1 MLGIG
6 LGELVIVGIVGVMI
20 LAGVG
25 AVLFLVVKSQKN
37 S

>member
-6 LGELVIVGIVGVMI
+6 FGELVIVGIIGLVI
-20 LAGVG
+20 LGGAGV
-25 AVLFLVVKSQKN
+25 VLFLVVKSQKN